1 MTYTSVFGGDTV
13 SPSEISFLAYSL
25 TADTTFVWPIE
36 KSATLPALARIMDV
50 TPTGSYTITL
60 PDATDVGVGMSVLFV
75 NRGATAFTVDDA
87 SGSSVCTVNAGAA
100 WYLYLA
106 DNTTSAGTWR
116 AFQYGASASSSNA
129 AGLAGYG
136 LKAVGATLNQSL
148 PVSEFN
154 NSYSADSAD
163 RSKVLLWTGGSG
175 TLTLP
180 VASTVGSDWFIHFRN
195 EGSGTL
201 TLTPQGSDE
210 INGSATLATDNG
222 DSAIVFTN
230 GVDFYTIGLS
240 SGAAASSFSFLSI
253 DLTGLSGEY
262 TLSAGEQGKTA
273 YQFTGALGGAIKI
286 VVPAT
291 EAEYWVDN
299 QATAATLEIGTD
311 AQVTSVEITSGQR
324 AILYCDG
331 NDVVDADTSTVTT
344 PIAIAD
350 GGTGATSAANA
361 RTNLG
366 ATGTGS
372 ALFTAASA
380 SSARSTLDTYSTQ
393 ETLAFAIAL

>member
-1 MTYTSVFGGDTV
+1 MTYTSVFGGDSV
-13 SPSEISFLAYSL
+13 SPSQISFLAYSL

-36 KSATLPALARIMDV
+36 KSSTSPALARIMDV
-50 TPTGSYTITL
+50 TATGSYTVTM

-75 NRGATAFTVDDA
+75 NRGATTFTVADA
-87 SGSSVCTVNAGAA
+87 NGGSLCSVSAGAA
-100 WYLYLA
+100 WYLYLT
-106 DNTTSAGTWR
+106 DNSTAAGTWN
-116 AFQYGASASSSNA
+116 AFQYGASSTSANA
-129 AGLAGYG
+129 AALAGYG
-136 LKAVGATLNQSL
+136 LRAIGSTLNQSL

-154 NSYSADSAD
+154 NNYTADAAD
-163 RSKVLLWTGGSG
+163 RSKALMWTGGSG

-180 VASTVGSDWFIHFRN
+180 VASTVGTDWFIHFRN

-201 TLTPQGSDE
+201 TITPQGSDE

-222 DSAIVFTN
+222 DSAIIITN
-230 GVDFYTIGLS
+230 GVDFYTVGLS
-240 SGAAASSFSFLSI
+240 TAASGTFTYTSI
-253 DLTGLSGEY
+253 SLAGLSGNY
-262 TLSAGEQGKTA
+262 TLSGSELGKTA
-273 YQFTGALGGAIKI
+273 YRFTGALGGAVKVI
-286 VVPAT
+286 VPAT
-291 EAEYWVDN
+291 AGEYWIDN
-299 QATAATLEIGTD
+299 QATAADLTVATA
-311 AQVTSVEITSGQR
+311 AQVTPVAVTSGQR

-331 NDVVDADTSTVTT
+331 TDVLDADTSTVTT

-380 SSARSTLDTYSTQ
+380 SSARSTLDVYSTQ
-393 ETLAFAIAL
+393 ESLAFAIAL